1 MIKSLFKKHY
11 IIAAAILT
19 FTFCFVGVN
28 SAMALDLNQGACKKS
43 SNSAPCKA
51 SNDSVGAILKNV
63 INVML
68 YLAGAIAVLVI
79 VVGGIRY
86 ITSDGDPGSANKAKN
101 TIIYALVG
109 LVVAVM
115 SYSIVNFVIERI

>member
-11 IIAAAILT
+11 IIAAAFLL
-19 FTFCFVGVN
+19 FAFCCIGVD
-28 SAMALDLNQGACKKS
+28 SAMAIDLNQGACKS

-51 SNDSVGAILKNV
+51 SSDSVAAILKNV
-63 INVML
+63 INIML
-68 YLAGAIAVLVI
+68 YLAGAIAVVMV

-86 ITSDGDPGSANKAKN
+86 ITSDGDPAAANKAKN

-109 LVVAVM
+109 VVVAVM
-115 SYSIVNFVIERI
+115 SYSIVNFVIGRV

>member
-1 MIKSLFKKHY
+1 MIKSLLKKHY
-11 IIAAAILT
+11 IIAAACLL
-19 FTFCFVGVN
+19 FVFCFVGVD
-28 SAMALDLNQGACKKS
+28 SAMAIDLNQGACKS
-43 SNSAPCKA
+43 NNSAPCKA

-86 ITSDGDPGSANKAKN
+86 ITSDGDPASANKAKN

-115 SYSIVNFVIERI
+115 SYSIVNFVIGRI